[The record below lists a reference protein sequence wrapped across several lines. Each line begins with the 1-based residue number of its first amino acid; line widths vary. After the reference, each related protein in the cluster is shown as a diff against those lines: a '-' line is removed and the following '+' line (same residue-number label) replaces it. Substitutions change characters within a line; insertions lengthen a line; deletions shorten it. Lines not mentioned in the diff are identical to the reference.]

1 MPKLPQKLAPA
12 RGQPM
17 VIAEPL
23 VIMYEAPGG
32 QVITNIHP
40 KKGLTHKAYGLL
52 ICDLVRHV
60 GRAYKVPEDDVW
72 EWVDR
77 ERKRPT
83 TDITNPS

>member
-1 MPKLPQKLAPA
+1 MPKLPKVSRETPV
-12 RGQPM
+12 QPM
-17 VIAEPL
+17 VIKEPL
-23 VIMYEAPGG
+23 VIMYETPGG
-32 QVITNIHP
+32 QVLTNIHP